1 MESIVADVSFSMLI
15 IRWHQNRPN
24 ADDAK
29 KAERILQHLTEA
41 KNTLEEPGAM
51 IVPKIVP
58 L

>member
-1 MESIVADVSFSMLI
+1 MLI